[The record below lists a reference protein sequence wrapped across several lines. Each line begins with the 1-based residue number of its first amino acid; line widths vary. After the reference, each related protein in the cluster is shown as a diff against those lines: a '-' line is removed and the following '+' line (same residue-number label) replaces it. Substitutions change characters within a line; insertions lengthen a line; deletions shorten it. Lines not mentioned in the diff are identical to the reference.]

1 MIFKFQQGGTTPP
14 FVAYQ
19 PVIVSDKRTTAT
31 QEEALAAKATKDSES
46 GKLTSKDLY
55 TMLKEKLKGLPSDSN
70 RVMEQL
76 QQLEQISQMDFDGST
91 TQNIE
96 SKYLSI
102 LNQMNSI
109 SFSREQYDSAYE
121 QAKSMGALNEAAMD
135 SYGRIF
141 VYKKGQGYKL
151 TDPDKLNDM
160 REQGWSMVTNNDL
173 LYLRAHDDGLA
184 FDDSLLS
191 NVQNGV
197 GMEKVTDYIQKC
209 IQGLGASKSEETLY
223 ANVTAGSI
231 LKGLD
236 DFKQAVAQSGNYDAT
251 IQDLYSGKLMTKDS
265 AEQAQQAL
273 VYIYRSLPT
282 NMKSLLKTKTQNGT
296 DEEALTMVGQLVS
309 SKTSPEKS
317 FELKLEDTALD
328 HQEKESK
335 GNKDPHS
342 VSGLDMNPVDMLQAG
357 YGQKNQFTIQT
368 AAGVSNGIQIPTVQM
383 PITKEGHSIGMSTL
397 MDVASSDYAGYL
409 DFSNAF
415 MGDVQIPQAG
425 MQNIAIDG
433 TALYTAYLPLDMT
446 YFNETGQKRP
456 DIGMLGRYKQ
466 AQDEIKQS
474 GTKDPSK
481 INAIY
486 KNHNLP
492 VMYSPNGDILTN
504 YVKFGIVNGTA
515 LDSAFGDGAKMA
527 DYLTETTDKNTIAN
541 TLNILNKGR
550 GEKNQIEYDAKSW
563 WDSVSPIFDDYT
575 HVYKGTIF
583 MPINDDYFTYS
594 AAAGSKPTTAQAEMI
609 EARQQASAKTRGY
622 INPGQL

>member
-55 TMLKEKLKGLPSDSN
+55 TMLKEKLKGLPSDVN
-70 RVMEQL
+70 IAMNQL
-76 QQLEQISQMDFDGST
+76 QQLEQLTQMDFDGSF

-96 SKYLSI
+96 SKYLST
-102 LNQMNSI
+102 LQTMNNL
-109 SFSREQYDSAYE
+109 SFSREQYDKAME
-121 QAKSMGALNEAAMD
+121 IVKSNGGLNEAAID
-135 SYGRIF
+135 QYGQ
-141 VYKKGQGYKL
+141 VY
-151 TDPDKLNDM
+151 
-160 REQGWSMVTNNDL
+160 VTNGKDFELMSPEKAKQSGWTIVTNQDL
-173 LYLRAHDDGLA
+173 LYMRANDANLA
-184 FDDSLLS
+184 GNDKIL
-191 NVQNGV
+191 NVVNNGI
-197 GMEKVTDYIQKC
+197 GIDKITEYIQKC
-209 IQGLGASKSEETLY
+209 IQGLGASKSEENLY
-223 ANVTAGSI
+223 TNVNAGTI
-231 LKGLD
+231 LKGLN

-251 IQDLYSGKLMTKDS
+251 VQDLYSGKLMTKDS

-273 VYIYRSLPT
+273 AYIYRSLPN
-282 NMKSLLKTKTQNGT
+282 NMKSLLKTRTEGGT
-296 DEEALTMVGQLVS
+296 DEEALVMVGQLIS

-317 FELKLEDTALD
+317 FELKLEDTALN
-328 HQEKESK
+328 HQEKSSK
-335 GNKDPHS
+335 GDKDPHS
-342 VSGLDMNPVDMLQAG
+342 IDSLSMNPVAMLQAG
-357 YGQKNQFTIQT
+357 YGQKNEFTIQT
-368 AAGVSNGIQIPTVQM
+368 AAGASNGIQIPTVQM
-383 PITKEGHSIGMSTL
+383 PITKNGESIGMASL
-397 MDVASSDYAGYL
+397 SDIASSDYAGYL

-433 TALYTAYLPLDMT
+433 TALYTAYLPLDIQ

-456 DIGMLGRYKQ
+456 DIAMLGRYKQ
-466 AQDEIKQS
+466 AQNEIRQS
-474 GTKDPSK
+474 GTKDPRQ

-492 VMYSPNGDILTN
+492 VMYGPNGDILTN
-504 YVKFGIVNGTA
+504 YIKFGIVNGTA
-515 LDSAFGDGAKMA
+515 LDNAFGDEAKVA
-527 DYLTETTDKNTIAN
+527 DYLSETTDKNIIAN

-550 GEKNQIEYDAKSW
+550 GEKNKVEYDEKSW
-563 WDSVSPIFDDYT
+563 WDSISPVFNDYT

-609 EARQQASAKTRGY
+609 EARQQAANRTRNY
-622 INPGQL
+622 VNPGQL

>member
-31 QEEALAAKATKDSES
+31 QEEALAAKATKDSAS
-46 GKLTSKDLY
+46 GELTSKDLY
-55 TMLKEKLKGLPSDSN
+55 TMLKEKLKGLPSDVN
-70 RVMEQL
+70 IAMNQL
-76 QQLEQISQMDFDGST
+76 QQLEQLTQMDFDGSF

-96 SKYLSI
+96 SKYLST
-102 LNQMNSI
+102 LQTMNNL
-109 SFSREQYDSAYE
+109 SFSREQYDKAME
-121 QAKSMGALNEAAMD
+121 TVKSNGGLNEAAID
-135 SYGRIF
+135 QYGQ
-141 VYKKGQGYKL
+141 VY
-151 TDPDKLNDM
+151 
-160 REQGWSMVTNNDL
+160 VTNGKDFKLMSPEEAKQSGWTIVTNQDL
-173 LYLRAHDDGLA
+173 LYMRANDANLA
-184 FDDSLLS
+184 GNDKIL
-191 NVQNGV
+191 NVVNNGI
-197 GMEKVTDYIQKC
+197 GIDKVTEYIQKC
-209 IQGLGASKSEETLY
+209 IQGLGASKSEENLY
-223 ANVTAGSI
+223 ANVNAGTI
-231 LKGLD
+231 LKGLN

-273 VYIYRSLPT
+273 AYIYRSLPN
-282 NMKSLLKTKTQNGT
+282 NMKSLLKTRTEGGT
-296 DEEALTMVGQLVS
+296 DDEALVMIGQLIS

-328 HQEKESK
+328 HQEKSSK
-335 GNKDPHS
+335 GDKDPYS
-342 VSGLDMNPVDMLQAG
+342 IDGLSMNPVAMLQAG
-357 YGQKNQFTIQT
+357 YGQKNEFTIQT
-368 AAGVSNGIQIPTVQM
+368 AAGASNGIQIPTVQM
-383 PITKEGHSIGMSTL
+383 PITKNGESIGMASL
-397 MDVASSDYAGYL
+397 SDIASSDYAGYL

-433 TALYTAYLPLDMT
+433 TALYTAYLPLDIQ

-456 DIGMLGRYKQ
+456 DIAMLGRYKQ
-466 AQDEIKQS
+466 AQNEIRQS
-474 GTKDPSK
+474 GTKDPRQ

-492 VMYSPNGDILTN
+492 VMYGPNGDILTN
-504 YVKFGIVNGTA
+504 YIKFGIVNGTA
-515 LDSAFGDGAKMA
+515 LDNAFGDEAKVA
-527 DYLTETTDKNTIAN
+527 DYLSETTDKNTIAN

-550 GEKNQIEYDAKSW
+550 GEKNKVEYDEKSW
-563 WDSVSPIFDDYT
+563 WDSISPVFNDYT

-609 EARQQASAKTRGY
+609 EARQQAANRTRNY
-622 INPGQL
+622 VNPGQL